1 MASNFM
7 ESFINSRL
15 DDENAESD
23 TESDI
28 DIDAEQRHNS
38 IDDILDAEVS
48 ENPSTSGDEARTWS
62 IEMLVP
68 NFWGNLELLPLPQP
82 N

>member
-15 DDENAESD
+15 DNENAESV

-38 IDDILDAEVS
+38 IDDILAAEDS
-48 ENPSTSGDEARTWS
+48 ENPSTSGDEART
-62 IEMLVP
+62 
-68 NFWGNLELLPLPQP
+68 
-82 N
+82 